1 MTDYIVTDAE
11 FASLV
16 EACANLHRKN
26 LTQAQAE
33 MVIAIAR
40 QVRSWEE
47 IERDNLEEQR
57 DYDEE
62 KRDGW
67 SVGQ

>member
-16 EACANLHRKN
+16 KACANLHRKN
-26 LTQAQAE
+26 LTQAHAE
-33 MVIAIAR
+33 MLIAIAR

-47 IERDNLEEQR
+47 IEHDNLEEQR
-57 DYDEE
+57 DQDEE
-62 KRDGW
+62 REGLFR
-67 SVGQ
+67 